1 MQPSDADEATP
12 DISRFETL
20 LNENWN
26 ERKRLIEDEFELRSE
41 VQTLLLA
48 AASRE
53 AFETTRSREK
63 ECLAALTRNDEQYH
77 TLIEQ
82 WSAEAFAAKS

>member
-1 MQPSDADEATP
+1 MQPSDEASP

-41 VQTLLLA
+41 VQSLLLA
-48 AASRE
+48 GNSRE
-53 AFETTRSREK
+53 TFETTRGREK
-63 ECLAALTRNDEQYH
+63 ECQAALTRNDEEYH
-77 TLIEQ
+77 SLIER
-82 WSAEAFAAKS
+82 WAAETFAVKN